1 MMKKNVLFILLM
13 LCTIGFSLSAHTY
26 YIAVDGDDN
35 NTGTIAAP
43 FATLNKAQ
51 ELVQSGDTV
60 YFRGGTY
67 SIKPEQIMTATYE
80 NIWAHVFSMS
90 KSGAS
95 ENQRICYFGYEGERV
110 IFDLSD
116 VKPTDRRVVAF
127 YVSGSNLHFKNFEV
141 VGTQLTLTDGNQQS
155 ECFRNDRGNNNIYEN
170 LVMRDGMAIGFY
182 LVRGSNNL
190 VLNCDA
196 YNNYDPVSGDGRGGN
211 VDGFGGHPAAG
222 STGNIFRGCRAWWNS
237 DDGFDLI
244 HAFEAYTIENCWAF
258 YNGYK
263 PGTFDPA
270 GDGTGIKAGGYGM
283 STPISSAPSTIP
295 MHIVRNNIAAENS
308 NQGLYA
314 NHHLGGILWENN
326 TGYRNP
332 ANYDMRTR
340 KNWEEAVD
348 VDGYGHIIRHNLS
361 FSPRTAGLH
370 IRMVDQELSQISN
383 NSFLPVNMEVTADDF
398 VSLDITQLMWPRNP
412 DGSLPDIDCLKLKT
426 SSPFYAAG
434 MGYFYTPLGNITSYD
449 WIEEPT
455 IVVEHNVARI
465 VGNGAGRFNSFFVNG
480 TRVPFNTGRVNLT
493 MYEGEIDLRAVT
505 ASGDVIRLKVV
516 K

>member
-1 MMKKNVLFILLM
+1 MKKYIYLFFMM
-13 LCTIGFSLSAHTY
+13 LFTIGFSVSARTY

-35 NTGTIAAP
+35 QEGTKSAP

-51 ELVQSGDTV
+51 SLVQSGDTV

-67 SIKPEQIMTATYE
+67 KIKPEQIMTPTSGG
-80 NIWAHVFSMS
+80 IWAHVFDMS

-95 ENQRICYFGYEGERV
+95 ENQRIHYFGYEGERP
-110 IFDLSD
+110 IFDMSD
-116 VKPTDRRVVAF
+116 VKPADRRVIVF

-141 VGTQLTLTDGNQQS
+141 IGTQVTIVGHTQS
-155 ECFRNDRGNNNIYEN
+155 ECFRNDGGNNNIYEN
-170 LVMRDGMAIGFY
+170 LAMHDGMAIGFY

-196 YNNYDPVSGDGRGGN
+196 YNNWDYISDGGRGGN
-211 VDGFGGHPAAG
+211 VDGFGGHPTNAT
-222 STGNIFRGCRAWWNS
+222 STGNVFRGCRAWWNS

-244 HAFEAYTIENCWAF
+244 SAYTAYTIENCWAF

-263 PGTFDPA
+263 PGTFETA

-283 STPISSAPSTIP
+283 GENADAPSAIP
-295 MHIVRNNIAAENS
+295 MHVVRNNIAFQNR

-332 ANYDMRTR
+332 SNFNMLTR
-340 KNWEEAVD
+340 KSREEAID

-361 FSPRTAGLH
+361 YSPRTAGQH
-370 IRMVDQELSQISN
+370 IVNVNQELSQISN
-383 NSFLPVNMEVTADDF
+383 NSFLPVNMEVTANDF
-398 VSLDITQLMWPRNP
+398 MSLDEAQLLWSRQS
-412 DGSLPDIDCLKLKT
+412 DGSLPDIDFLKLKT
-426 SSPFYAAG
+426 SSTFYAAG
-434 MGYFYTPLGNITSYD
+434 MGYFYTPLGSAVSYE

-455 IVVEHNVARI
+455 IVVEHHVARI

-480 TRVPFNTGRVNLT
+480 TRTPFNTGRVDLT
-493 MYEGEIDLRAVT
+493 TYEGEVDLRAVT
-505 ASGDVIRLKVV
+505 ASGDVIRLKIT

>member
-1 MMKKNVLFILLM
+1 MKKNILFILIM
-13 LCTIGFSLSAHTY
+13 LCTIGFSVSAHTY

-35 NTGTIAAP
+35 NAGTKAEP

-51 ELVQSGDTV
+51 SLVQSGDTV

-67 SIKPEQIMTATYE
+67 RIKPEQIMTPTSGSV
-80 NIWAHVFSMS
+80 WAHVFDMS

-95 ENQRICYFGYEGERV
+95 ENQRIHYFGYDGERP
-110 IFDLSD
+110 IFDMSD
-116 VKPTDRRVVAF
+116 IKPVDRRVIAF
-127 YVSGSNLHFKNFEV
+127 YVSGSNLHFRNFEV
-141 VGTQLTLTDGNQQS
+141 VGTQVTIVGHTQS
-155 ECFRNDRGNNNIYEN
+155 ECFRNDGGNNNIFEN
-170 LVMRDGMAIGFY
+170 LAMHDGMAIGFY
-182 LVRGSNNL
+182 LVRGANNL

-196 YNNYDPVSGDGRGGN
+196 YNNFDYISDGGRGGN
-211 VDGFGGHPAAG
+211 VDGFGGHPMNTT
-222 STGNIFRGCRAWWNS
+222 STGNVFRGCRAWWNS

-244 HAFEAYTIENCWAF
+244 NAHAAYTIENCWAF

-263 PGTFDPA
+263 PGTFEVA
-270 GDGTGIKAGGYGM
+270 GDGAGIKSGGYGM
-283 STPISSAPSTIP
+283 SESPSTPSTIP
-295 MHIVRNNIAAENS
+295 MHIIRNNIAFQNN

-314 NHHLGGILWENN
+314 NHHLGGLLFENN

-340 KNWEEAVD
+340 KSREEAVD

-370 IRMVDQELSQISN
+370 IRMVDQTLSQISN

-398 VSLDITQLMWPRNP
+398 ISLDESQLLWPRNP
-412 DGSLPDIDCLKLKT
+412 DGSLPDIDFLKLKT

-434 MGYFYTPLGNITSYD
+434 MGYFYAGSNNNVATYE

-455 IVVEHNVARI
+455 IVVEHNVARV
-465 VGNGAGRFNSFFVNG
+465 VGSGAGRFNSFFVNG
-480 TRVPFNTGRVNLT
+480 TRVPFSTGRVNLT
-493 MYEGEIDLRAVT
+493 VYEGEIDLRAVT
-505 ASGDVIRLKVV
+505 ASGDVIRLKIV